1 MTALDKSVEG
11 FWAMGTEAKVFTI
24 ALLLI
29 FSTVPSCMTIVS
41 VKEKSASVLRLEAQ
55 AVIEKQRADMID
67 RLVGEYG
74 FGPVAARCV
83 VFGWSTDASRLICE
97 QAGQRYHQRVTA
109 ASTE

>member
-11 FWAMGTEAKVFTI
+11 FWAMPVEAKLISFI
-24 ALLLI
+24 LLI
-29 FSTVPSCMTIVS
+29 FAIVPICMTIAS
-41 VKEKSASVLRLEAQ
+41 VKGKSESVLRLEAQ
-55 AVIEKQRADMID
+55 AVLEKQRADMID